1 MLEGMTAGM
10 AGSMTRVARRKERT
24 RRVLMEVGLALFY
37 EKGIYW
43 TKIEDI
49 TERADVGK
57 GTFYQYFDTKEDLL
71 AALLK
76 QGLDHLLAQ
85 AKDSAAGA
93 KPGVATLHKI
103 VESRLQFFLNHPE
116 YLLLLHQIRGLLQL
130 KTQAS
135 RRLREIY
142 SAHIDQLGEVLLP
155 ALNGKNK
162 RGRSARELATA
173 LAAYTSGLLTYHL
186 VLDQEGGFRQRG
198 SKLAAQI
205 QESLTA
211 LL

>member
-1 MLEGMTAGM
+1 MLQGAIGGVTGA
-10 AGSMTRVARRKERT
+10 MTRVARRKERT

-71 AALLK
+71 AVLLK
-76 QGLDHLLAQ
+76 QGLDDLLAQ
-85 AKDSAAGA
+85 AKESTAGVR
-93 KPGVATLHKI
+93 PGLATLHKI
-103 VESRLQFFLNHPE
+103 VEIRLQFFLNHPE

-130 KTQAS
+130 KTQAR
-135 RRLREIY
+135 RRLRDIY

-155 ALNGKNK
+155 ALNGKKK

-186 VLDQEGGFRQRG
+186 VLDEGNEGRPRG
-198 SKLAAQI
+198 GKLAAQI

>member
-1 MLEGMTAGM
+1 MLERTTVSTAR
-10 AGSMTRVARRKERT
+10 SMTRVARRKERT
-24 RRVLMEVGLALFY
+24 RRVLLEVGLALFY

-71 AALLK
+71 AVLLK
-76 QGLDHLLAQ
+76 QGLDDLLAQ
-85 AKDSAAGA
+85 AKESAAGV
-93 KPGVATLHKI
+93 KPGLATLHKV
-103 VESRLQFFLNHPE
+103 VERRLQFFLNHPE

-155 ALNGKNK
+155 ALNGRKK

-173 LAAYTSGLLTYHL
+173 LAAYTSGLLSYHL
-186 VLDQEGGFRQRG
+186 VLDEGNEYRPRG
-198 SKLAAQI
+198 SELAAQI
-205 QESLTA
+205 QQSLTA

>member
-1 MLEGMTAGM
+1 MLLGTTAGM
-10 AGSMTRVARRKERT
+10 MSAMTRVARRKERT

-76 QGLDHLLAQ
+76 QGLDHLLAR
-85 AKDSAAGA
+85 AKESASGA
-93 KPGVATLHKI
+93 KPGVPTLQKI
-103 VESRLQFFLNHPE
+103 VETRLQFFLEHPE

-135 RRLREIY
+135 KRLREIY

-155 ALNGKNK
+155 ALNGRNK
-162 RGRSARELATA
+162 RGRPARELATA

-186 VLDQEGGFRQRG
+186 MLDRGDGLKQRG
-198 SKLAAQI
+198 VKMAAQI
-205 QESLTA
+205 RESLTA